1 MIVFLL
7 RHADRADNDDLVPAG
22 FARAELLG
30 RMLAESGVAVAFRSD
45 FARAEKTL
53 APLKARLG
61 GALDVR
67 TIPFTDPTK
76 PGPYATKVAAAVR
89 ALPPDTSVAVVGH
102 TNTVDLTIERLGG
115 GAIDEIEHHEFD
127 KLFVLFLAP
136 PAPATLLRL
145 RYGEAT
151 KGPAMRRSPIAI
163 LASFILLAP
172 LFGCAAAHAQQRDVA
187 GSRDYPG
194 IGRFDGSVITGYQVK
209 DFDAARLQAAA
220 FRDGQPVDARRLEGR
235 ITRIAYRTEPG
246 PSILEVSRN
255 FETQLAKA
263 GFETLLACDADAC
276 GGIPFVEGVDALPI
290 PQMWVD
296 GFDYR
301 YYAGRKAEGGRETY
315 AAVLVSKNNDNVYCA
330 AHVAVVGAIENK
342 MVDAAA
348 MAKGL
353 GEKGHI
359 ALYGIYF
366 DTDKAVIKPESRPT
380 LDEIA
385 KLLRGQPQLNVVIV
399 GHTDSQGAY
408 DYNMDLSRRR
418 AEAIAAELVRPTGSP
433 RTRLRTA
440 GVGFLAP
447 VGSNATRRRPRA
459 QPAGGA
465 GGAVALHLSP
475 MRRGSAQCEPPVC
488 APW

>member
-1 MIVFLL
+1 
-7 RHADRADNDDLVPAG
+7 
-22 FARAELLG
+22 
-30 RMLAESGVAVAFRSD
+30 
-45 FARAEKTL
+45 
-53 APLKARLG
+53 
-61 GALDVR
+61 
-67 TIPFTDPTK
+67 
-76 PGPYATKVAAAVR
+76 
-89 ALPPDTSVAVVGH
+89 
-102 TNTVDLTIERLGG
+102 
-115 GAIDEIEHHEFD
+115 
-127 KLFVLFLAP
+127 
-136 PAPATLLRL
+136 
-145 RYGEAT
+145 
-151 KGPAMRRSPIAI
+151 MRRSIIAP
-163 LASFILLAP
+163 LAFAILLALSHLAP
-172 LFGCAAAHAQQRDVA
+172 AQAQQRDVA
-187 GSRDYPG
+187 GARDFPG
-194 IGRFDGSVITGYQVK
+194 IGRFAGSVITGYQVK
-209 DFDAARLQAAA
+209 DFDAARLQAAP
-220 FRDGQPVDARRLEGR
+220 FRDGRATAARSLEGR
-235 ITRIAYRTEPG
+235 VTRIAYRTNPG

-276 GGIPFVEGVDALPI
+276 GGIPFVESVDALPI

-315 AAVLVSKNNDNVYCA
+315 AAVLVSKSNDQIYA
-330 AHVAVVGAIENK
+330 QLTVAVIGAIENK

-418 AEAIAAELVRPTGSP
+418 AEAIAAELAATYKVA

-447 VGSNATRRRPRA
+447 VGSNATDDGRALNRRVEL
-459 QPAGGA
+459 
-465 GGAVALHLSP
+465 VAP
-475 MRRGSAQCEPPVC
+475 
-488 APW
+488 